1 MNRDRTKKTRET
13 RWPPFLV
20 LVLPATGLLALIS
33 LPLLRPDFPDPD
45 DQSLNWRIY
54 QNQPLG
60 FQMEVPQEYHIEE
73 IDDEVRMS
81 FQDTTLVSISL
92 LDFEAAQQRGLWASH
107 HPDGEFVL
115 GGISGHHYSYHHF
128 DLLFGVHVA
137 GCSGPLSRSISGA
150 GISHATNFD
159 SGGLGIGCSQE
170 GPGLERQRT
179 SNGRKSESGRRL
191 IPRSQGAFR

>member
-128 DLLFGVHVA
+128 DLLFGVHARAVVVPYRDRFLALEFRTRRISILEDLGLVA
-137 GCSGPLSRSISGA
+137 RRKDRDLNDRERRMVESLSLVG
-150 GISHATNFD
+150 D
-159 SGGLGIGCSQE
+159 
-170 GPGLERQRT
+170 
-179 SNGRKSESGRRL
+179 
-191 IPRSQGAFR
+191 